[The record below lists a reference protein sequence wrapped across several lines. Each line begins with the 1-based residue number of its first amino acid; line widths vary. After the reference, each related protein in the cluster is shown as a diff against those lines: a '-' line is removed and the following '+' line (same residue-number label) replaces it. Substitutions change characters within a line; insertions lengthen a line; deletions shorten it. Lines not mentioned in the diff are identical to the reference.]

1 MKATSSSNLTVI
13 VKDKADLLIQTED
26 TDSQFCSLLYLKVS
40 FYCFQLAGSVI
51 AYITIVTDAGTSD
64 SHFCHVYKEIIKN
77 YTQQAKVIQTRHL
90 APRTE
95 LTNEHEGE
103 MLTILHS

>member
-1 MKATSSSNLTVI
+1 MKATSSSNLIAI

-77 YTQQAKVIQTRHL
+77 YTQQALGNSNGTFGTKD
-90 APRTE
+90 
-95 LTNEHEGE
+95 
-103 MLTILHS
+103 